1 MRRRAINF
9 VKRFMR
15 KKQSAAS
22 TITIIS
28 LIASGTIFSVTVF
41 IKSSI
46 IRFLRTPF
54 GVNLFCSAED
64 EVPRRRSY
72 DLCACEIASVFA
84 ACHVIK
90 IQSCFFAPDMIYLKK
105 KRSASSLRECPNRPC
120 RETARVF
127 RYPEYNVRIGRR
139 TSGSRSR
146 PQKTHS
152 EIPDSA
158 DLIPSRKDA
167 FPT

>member
-1 MRRRAINF
+1 
-9 VKRFMR
+9 MR
-15 KKQSAAS
+15 KKQTAAS

-127 RYPEYNVRIGRR
+127 RYPEYNVRIGRAHVR
-139 TSGSRSR
+139 EQVPPAENTFRNTRFRR
-146 PQKTHS
+146 PHS
-152 EIPDSA
+152 VKKGRFSYLKSEKA
-158 DLIPSRKDA
+158 K
-167 FPT
+167 